1 MTSINDLLSKSPD
14 VSLDDYCP
22 FGVATCFVRD
32 EGEVREVK
40 IVEPVPSAALEAIL
54 QGVPTSY
61 EVIYGKTLGNL
72 FVGGLP
78 TVTEDLPKEAAL
90 CDRFIERSISAT
102 RTFKSRPAAINLI
115 PLGTEKQELNFDL
128 SKKRILNE
136 SKVVKAGDNVK
147 QHEHTHKTL

>member
-14 VSLDDYCP
+14 ISLEDYCP

-40 IVEPVPSAALEAIL
+40 IVEPIPSAALEAIL

-72 FVGGLP
+72 FVDGLP
-78 TVTEDLPKEAAL
+78 TVAVDLPQEASL
-90 CDRFIERSISAT
+90 CDSFMERSISAT
-102 RTFKSRPAAINLI
+102 RTFKSRPEAIDLI
-115 PLGTEKQELNFDL
+115 PLGTEKQELNFNL